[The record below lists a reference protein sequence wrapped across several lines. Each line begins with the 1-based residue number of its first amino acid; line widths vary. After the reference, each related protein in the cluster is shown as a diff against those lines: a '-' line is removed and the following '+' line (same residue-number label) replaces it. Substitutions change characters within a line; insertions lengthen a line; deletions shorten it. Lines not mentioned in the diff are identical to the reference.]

1 MVGVM
6 VVVIIGVRK
15 GVRVGVKER
24 FASGSVFRTFF
35 WGGLCQPQRL
45 RVWISCKERVGV
57 LMDSC
62 FGPGFII
69 IRPF

>member
-35 WGGLCQPQRL
+35 KGVCVSHRGLGSGSVAKRGL
-45 RVWISCKERVGV
+45 VS
-57 LMDSC
+57 
-62 FGPGFII
+62 
-69 IRPF
+69 